1 MRPSPRLLPLVLL
14 MCLPGAAWAGGTAA
28 VAPLVANGVDGKVSN
43 NITSLISSELDFSGA
58 YDTVNEIP
66 APSTL
71 NSSCVTSTSC
81 LGAIAKANKADAVV
95 TGTVAPGGAGLKI
108 ALVLYDAKKNAIVR
122 KKSYDI
128 AADVATVAGTAPRMV
143 KEITGQGAAV
153 VEDDETAT
161 AAAAFED
168 EEDDFDMEGGDIKGK
183 TRFTPDTKKGKLED
197 VSDDEED
204 EEADARA
211 AAAAKAKAEAEAKA
225 RREAEAKAKAEAE
238 ERARKEA
245 EAKAKARAEAE
256 ERARKEAEAKAK
268 AEADAKARAKAEA
281 EAKAAAEAKAKAKKA
296 PPPDED
302 EEEEDLEDELA
313 NFSFGG
319 GGKVADD
326 GSAEEEEE
334 GEEPTDRR
342 SFSERY
348 ASSTKSSSK
357 PSKTAARDEEEEE
370 EEEEV
375 EEEETPRA
383 SSRTSS
389 RAKVE
394 ESEEEEEEETPRFS
408 SRTKA
413 TDDEEEEEEEAP
425 RFSSRTKPVA
435 EEEDE
440 EEESPRASSK
450 SRASSEDDEEEED
463 TPRFSSRSSRTEDE
477 EEEED
482 KPPKRRVSSED
493 DEDIDAPR
501 RRDDDARARF
511 GILARGGYAR
521 YGSLDFIT
529 YGVEMEIPVAS
540 RVVILMGVEGASTDR
555 NYTDQERATIAAAA
569 GIAPEQVQ
577 DWNAILP
584 LDIGLVYKVPV
595 TNIQPYI
602 GADFL
607 AVAYTATPD
616 FAFGGRVRGGCDFMI
631 SDNFGFNVDLGVGVL
646 AGEQFDLIQKDL
658 ADVGLYPEVSAGTV
672 LSF

>member
-1 MRPSPRLLPLVLL
+1 MRPTPRLLPLVLL

-238 ERARKEA
+238 ERARTEA
-245 EAKAKARAEAE
+245 E
-256 ERARKEAEAKAK
+256 
-268 AEADAKARAKAEA
+268 AKAEA
-281 EAKAAAEAKAKAKKA
+281 EATAAAEAKAKAKKA

-334 GEEPTDRR
+334 EEEPTDRR

-357 PSKTAARDEEEEE
+357 PSKTAARDEEE